1 MDKIL
6 AYVLQP
12 DAQFSLR
19 AGLLAFMED
28 KDAISMVDTYLI
40 QWIHH
45 VERNGSA
52 PLTKRILK
60 EPLSST
66 FLVKCA
72 PLPLLPFMSS
82 WPVKSCKA
90 LILPLNMPSASTSD
104 LDANLI
110 SLNLPC
116 AFVHFLNGLKPDLR
130 TLCCMDQD
138 NRRWNCPTSLVKFSI
153 AEEERLNIRES
164 AVPAPHLSN
173 HCDAPFR
180 EFGNKRLWID
190 KSDSYQDDSDDSDPA
205 SESDCPASVHG
216 DEPHAKD
223 RHARTW
229 KHARS

>member
-1 MDKIL
+1 
-6 AYVLQP
+6 
-12 DAQFSLR
+12 
-19 AGLLAFMED
+19 
-28 KDAISMVDTYLI
+28 
-40 QWIHH
+40 
-45 VERNGSA
+45 
-52 PLTKRILK
+52 
-60 EPLSST
+60 
-66 FLVKCA
+66 
-72 PLPLLPFMSS
+72 MSS

-90 LILPLNMPSASTSD
+90 LILSLNMPSASTSD
-104 LDANLI
+104 LDAYLI

-116 AFVHFLNGLKPDLR
+116 AFIHFLNGLKPDLR

-153 AEEERLNIRES
+153 AEEERLNMRES